1 MKKRILVTGSNGFTG
16 RYVCAELKKRGHEVY
31 GLTKDLSVSGRSID
45 LRDKNAL
52 HEAVLTLQPEG
63 VIHLAAVA
71 YVDHGCEK
79 DFFDVNVV
87 GTRNLLESLSKL
99 TTLESVIIASSANVY
114 GNAGSDL
121 PITENVPPNPQ
132 NLYAESKLK
141 MEEMIVHDFPML
153 QATIVRPFNYTG
165 VGQSKLFLIPKI
177 VDAFQH
183 RVQTLYL
190 GNLAVSRDFS
200 DVRFIA
206 WAYCE
211 LLNLKPKGELLN
223 FCSGTSYSIA
233 DLINI
238 CTELT
243 EYKIDVISQVQLK
256 RNNEV
261 LHLCGDPSRMSKT
274 LGIDSPWALRDT
286 IKWMLLS

>member
-71 YVDHGCEK
+71 YVDHGCEE

-114 GNAGSDL
+114 GNVGSDL

-165 VGQSKLFLIPKI
+165 VGQSINFLIPKI
-177 VDAFQH
+177 NAFKH
-183 RVQTLYL
+183 RQKVLTL
-190 GNLAVSRDFS
+190 GNIDVYRDFS
-200 DVRFIA
+200 DVRVIA
-206 WAYCE
+206 WAYAE
-211 LLNLKPKGELLN
+211 LVNLGISRDLIN
-223 FCSGTSYSIA
+223 FCSGVPLSIQ
-233 DLINI
+233 DIIFICEHISLHNI
-238 CTELT
+238 ILESRP
-243 EYKIDVISQVQLK
+243 ELK
-256 RNNEV
+256 RVHEIKY
-261 LHLCGDPSRMSKT
+261 LCGDPTHMREVLGNFNSLSLKQT
-274 LGIDSPWALRDT
+274 LS
-286 IKWMLLS
+286 WMLE